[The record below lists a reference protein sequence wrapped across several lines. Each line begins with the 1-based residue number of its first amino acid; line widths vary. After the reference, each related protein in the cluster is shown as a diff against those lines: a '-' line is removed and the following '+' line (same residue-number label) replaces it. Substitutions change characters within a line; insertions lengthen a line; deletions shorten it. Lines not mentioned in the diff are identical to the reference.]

1 MNETNVQSNLL
12 ILTNLRI
19 KLMVGGR
26 VWFAGFELVA
36 TLIERVLVEI
46 PAQKRRPEGQEAL
59 LSWLL

>member
-1 MNETNVQSNLL
+1 
-12 ILTNLRI
+12 
-19 KLMVGGR
+19 MVGGR